1 MYLNYG
7 LAPADRVTG
16 DGHFWCAK
24 NQKVYGPDDQI
35 VGDLPC
41 RDSSRTCYE
50 T

>member
-1 MYLNYG
+1 
-7 LAPADRVTG
+7 
-16 DGHFWCAK
+16 
-24 NQKVYGPDDQI
+24 VYGPDDQI